1 METKYKT
8 TTLVRYIGELPTV
21 EVRDDGIPADVRSD
35 IKFSW
40 ENTKPFTV
48 DYVTVGQSLFAV
60 YTVQVN

>member
-1 METKYKT
+1 
-8 TTLVRYIGELPTV
+8 V